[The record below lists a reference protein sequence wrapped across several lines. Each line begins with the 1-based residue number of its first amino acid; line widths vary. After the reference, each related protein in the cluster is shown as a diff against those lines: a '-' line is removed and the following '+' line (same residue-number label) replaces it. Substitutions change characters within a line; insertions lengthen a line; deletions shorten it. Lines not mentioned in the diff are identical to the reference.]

1 MDESDPGVDP
11 LLRGGIGGAGG
22 WGDITGGVGGL
33 GEAAELAIQQVD
45 FFGKIVGKL
54 SDVRFRG
61 GSMILSS
68 FSLKGGLGGAGGA
81 AINFGGDGGRGKGNK
96 FSGPLLS
103 IDNETRRRF
112 PTKVLKD
119 FEIKPQHR
127 QLLQKQ
133 GFQTAGGLFEVSKND
148 LLELHFKIGDI
159 SQLTVAL
166 NKLVANSK
174 RLKA

>member
-1 MDESDPGVDP
+1 MDESNFGLDP

-22 WGDITGGVGGL
+22 WGDVTGGVGDL
-33 GEAAELAIQQVD
+33 GEATELAIQQVD
-45 FFGKIVGKL
+45 FFGKIVG
-54 SDVRFRG
+54 
-61 GSMILSS
+61 
-68 FSLKGGLGGAGGA
+68 GLGGVGGA

-103 IDNETRRRF
+103 INDETRRRF

-148 LLELHFKIGDI
+148 LLEHHFKIGDI

-166 NKLVANSK
+166 NKLVMNSK